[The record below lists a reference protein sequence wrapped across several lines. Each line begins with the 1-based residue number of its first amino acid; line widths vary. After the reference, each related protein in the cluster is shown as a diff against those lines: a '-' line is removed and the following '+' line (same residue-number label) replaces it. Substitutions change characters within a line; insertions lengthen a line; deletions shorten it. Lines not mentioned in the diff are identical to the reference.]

1 MDYKY
6 IEQLLDRYF
15 LCETSLE
22 EESIL
27 RTFFEQ
33 SDVPANLSQ
42 YKDLFQAQKV
52 DEASLSDDFDQRILD
67 IIGKDDADAMDG
79 TNNNAPVVKI
89 KRLSL
94 SYQLRPFF
102 RAAAVVAIILSF
114 SLAVQQAMYSSQE
127 HNGMTYGQA
136 GVAPTQ
142 PETAQDQ
149 TGIVARPDSLAQ
161 LSGDVQ
167 QAPELVPER

>member
-27 RTFFEQ
+27 RSFFAQ
-33 SDVPANLSQ
+33 SDVPAHLLM
-42 YKDLFQAQKV
+42 YKDLFLAEKV
-52 DEASLSDDFDQRILD
+52 DEEHLSSDFDDRILAVIASD
-67 IIGKDDADAMDG
+67 EAHEEQR
-79 TNNNAPVVKI
+79 VVKAKTI
-89 KRLSL
+89 HL

-102 RAAAVVAIILSF
+102 KAAAVVAIILSF

-127 HNGMTYGQA
+127 PGGVTYGPVSGIQTA
-136 GVAPTQ
+136 A
-142 PETAQDQ
+142 PETALDQ
-149 TGIVARPDSLAQ
+149 KGIVARPDSLAQ
-161 LSGDVQ
+161 LSNEVQ
-167 QAPELVPER
+167 QAPELVP

>member
-33 SDVPANLSQ
+33 SDVPASLLP
-42 YKDLFQAQKV
+42 YKDLFVAQRMG
-52 DEASLSDDFDQRILD
+52 DERLSDDFEERILAE
-67 IIGKDDADAMDG
+67 ISKDASTDVQNG
-79 TNNNAPVVKI
+79 EGAPVVKVKTI
-89 KRLSL
+89 SL
-94 SYQLRPFF
+94 SYKLRPFF

-114 SLAVQQAMYSSQE
+114 SLAVQQAMYNSQE
-127 HNGMTYGQA
+127 QNGTVYSSSLSI
-136 GVAPTQ
+136 VPTQ
-142 PETAQDQ
+142 SATAMEQQ
-149 TGIVARPDSLAQ
+149 GIVARPDSLAQ
-161 LSGDVQ
+161 LSSEVQ
-167 QAPELVPER
+167 TAPELVPER